1 MKKDGGDQRKTLFG
15 HRLMQTSPKLF
26 ILRFMLA
33 IREGGRCCPR
43 TVRMAECQWYMQA
56 EGCGAPKNMDNC
68 SAMKLELQA
77 LNWAGMDKF
86 VDYLLWHKF
95 SFHGQ

>member
-1 MKKDGGDQRKTLFG
+1 
-15 HRLMQTSPKLF
+15 
-26 ILRFMLA
+26 
-33 IREGGRCCPR
+33 
-43 TVRMAECQWYMQA
+43 MAECQWYMQA